1 MFVDLLAHIYR
12 APLRTRRLYG
22 LALGL
27 AAGVLTVMLATL
39 WFDGV
44 RAGYDQLQDRRATL
58 GNMLRIIEAGRQNET
73 TAASIEQVSRKIFL
87 QGASKAVV
95 SASLQS
101 WLGATVQESG
111 AQLQSIE
118 NSTLPEADSRSY
130 VGLSATIVGPWRAV
144 QSVIF
149 RIETAEPV
157 LTVQSLDLQSYASG
171 SPQETEP
178 SVTMQISVRG
188 AISDSGT

>member
-12 APLRTRRLYG
+12 TSLRTRRLYII
-22 LALGL
+22 ALSL
-27 AAGVLTVMLATL
+27 AAGVVAITLATL

-44 RAGYDQLQDRRATL
+44 RATYDQLQDRRATL
-58 GNMLRIIEAGRQNET
+58 GNMLRVIEAGRQQKT
-73 TAASIEQVSRKIFL
+73 TAATIEQVSRKIFL

-101 WLGATVQESG
+101 WLGAAVQESG

-118 NSTLPEADSRSY
+118 NSTLSETDSRSY
-130 VGLSATIVGPWRAV
+130 VGLSASIVGPWRAV

-157 LTVQSLDLQSYASG
+157 LTVQSLELQSYSYG